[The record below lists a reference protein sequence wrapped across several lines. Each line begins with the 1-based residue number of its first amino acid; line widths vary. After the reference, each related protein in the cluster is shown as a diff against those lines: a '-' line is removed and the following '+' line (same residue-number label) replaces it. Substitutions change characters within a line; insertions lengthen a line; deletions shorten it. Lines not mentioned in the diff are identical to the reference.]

1 MFKWIKYIEF
11 LNFKT
16 TGFEIIRIGGIF
28 KNKSLFSI
36 HHSSGKLYVDIF
48 YLPILKGISINKKWA
63 FDIIRFIP
71 LIALYLLYDA
81 NKVSKDVLIFYL
93 AFFVIMIFFTDIK
106 EKKEHR

>member
-11 LNFKT
+11 FNLKA

-36 HHSSGKLYVDIF
+36 RYSSDRLYVDIF

-63 FDIIRFIP
+63 FDVIRFIP
-71 LIALYLLYDA
+71 LIALYFLYDA

-93 AFFVIMIFFTDIK
+93 SFFVAMIFFTDV
-106 EKKEHR
+106 KKDKGA